1 MDVDFIAVSFCRN
14 AADMDEA
21 RAVARKPP
29 AHHAMRRGDW
39 SGLDYRCKPRA
50 LLVIEDRGPARRL
63 ARRQTIGTAFVE
75 PQDPVAHDLQ
85 RDAGN
90 LRRFAPAP
98 TIQDQSHRSEEH
110 TSELQSLIR
119 IQYDVFCLK
128 KKK

>member
-75 PQDPVAHDLQ
+75 PQGPVAHDLQ

-98 TIQDQSHRSEEH
+98 PIQDRTEEH
-110 TSELQSLIR
+110 TSELQSLMR
-119 IQYDVFCLK
+119 NSYAVFCLK